1 MVKPARG
8 RPRSKKAQR
17 AVLQAAA
24 DLYLELGYDK
34 TTMEGIAGRAGV
46 SKQTVYRWWGS
57 KAKILLEVLT
67 SEYVSFPVPGPDTRQ
82 SLRDDLVAWM
92 RQIADERD
100 DGAATNQIINMV
112 VSIVM
117 AGDQEAKP
125 VYQQLI
131 WPIEAAVKQRFVDAV
146 NHESAVFS
154 TDPRFAAELFMS
166 GFLARLIFG
175 EALDDRWVDQ
185 LLQAVMR
192 SQ

>member
-1 MVKPARG
+1 MKKARG
-8 RPRSKKAQR
+8 RPRSKKAQQ

-24 DLYLELGYDK
+24 DLYVDLGYDK

-67 SEYVSFPVPGPDTRQ
+67 SEYVRFPVPGPDATH
-82 SLRDDLVAWM
+82 SLRDDLVAWIT
-92 RQIADERD
+92 QIADERHN
-100 DGAATNQIINMV
+100 GAATNQIINML

-131 WPIEAAVKQRFVDAV
+131 WPVDAAVKQRFLDAAKQE
-146 NHESAVFS
+146 NSVFT
-154 TDPRFAAELFMS
+154 TDPTFAAELFMS
-166 GFLARLIFG
+166 CFLARLIFG
-175 EALDDRWVDQ
+175 EPLDDQWVDQ
-185 LLQAVMR
+185 LLEAVTT

>member
-1 MVKPARG
+1 MKVARG
-8 RPRSKKAQR
+8 RPRSKKAQQ

-24 DLYLELGYDK
+24 DLYLDLGYDK

-67 SEYVSFPVPGPDTRQ
+67 SEYVRFPVPGPDTTQ
-82 SLRDDLVAWM
+82 SLRDDLVAWI
-92 RQIADERD
+92 RQIADERHN
-100 DGAATNQIINMV
+100 GAATNQIINMV

-117 AGDQEAKP
+117 AGDQEATP

-131 WPIEAAVKQRFVDAV
+131 WPLEAAVKKRFVDAA
-146 NHESAVFS
+146 NHQKAVFS
-154 TDPRFAAELFMS
+154 TDPTFAAELFMS
-166 GFLARLIFG
+166 CFLARLIFG
-175 EALDDRWVDQ
+175 ESLDEQWVDQ
-185 LLQAVMR
+185 LLQAVTT